1 MVDGSDLFNK
11 GVMNQR
17 IVAVCLGD
25 ENAPVSFFSAPTS
38 RIIHEQLLAKSS
50 HWL

>member
-17 IVAVCLGD
+17 FVAHWFGNVKRTDWRRNFAG
-25 ENAPVSFFSAPTS
+25 S
-38 RIIHEQLLAKSS
+38 RSDGQPDDNS
-50 HWL
+50 